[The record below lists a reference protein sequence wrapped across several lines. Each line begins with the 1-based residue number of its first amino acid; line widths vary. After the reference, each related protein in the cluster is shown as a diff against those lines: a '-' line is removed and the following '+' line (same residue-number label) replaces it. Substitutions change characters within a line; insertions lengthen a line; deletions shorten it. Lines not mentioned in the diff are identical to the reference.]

1 MAGSRSGQEVYE
13 MILEHP
19 VSADS
24 EEAIKM
30 PEVMSKDLKSQL
42 EEAPPATEGTI
53 EPL

>member
-19 VSADS
+19 VPADS
-24 EEAIKM
+24 EESTKM
-30 PEVMSKDLKSQL
+30 PGVMSKGLMSQL
-42 EEAPPATEGTI
+42 EEAPPATEGTS